1 MSECLG
7 FEALAMRVN
16 FVSVSVKIYAI
27 TQSLPGINVME
38 GMRNFAL
45 LKRPLFFL
53 YQSLTMTFT
62 PAPLLCAGLIGY
74 RALRLAGPLKTVGFY
89 GFGSSA
95 HLLIQV
101 ASALGK
107 EVYVFTR
114 PQDAR
119 TQSFARS
126 LGAIWQED
134 QIYCLQGFRR
144 RHYFC
149 SGRCFISFK
158 RFG

>member
-1 MSECLG
+1 M
-7 FEALAMRVN
+7 
-16 FVSVSVKIYAI
+16 
-27 TQSLPGINVME
+27 
-38 GMRNFAL
+38 FAL

-126 LGAIWQED
+126 LGAIWAGGSD
-134 QIYCLQGFRR
+134 LLPPKALDAAIIFAPVGALYPSSASGKSKKGGRSLALGF
-144 RHYFC
+144 
-149 SGRCFISFK
+149 I
-158 RFG
+158 